1 MVKNQPLPVAP
12 LNPIQ
17 YARIVEAALAEDLG
31 RAGDLTTDSVVD
43 ADIRAET
50 VIAARSAGRV
60 AGLDVA
66 LRAFTALSDSLVV
79 SIDRGDGSDVAA
91 GAILARIEGPARPL
105 LSAERTALN
114 FLGRLCGIATATRD
128 IVALVA
134 DFGAKIV
141 CTRKTTPGLRVLEKY
156 AVRVGGGLNHRFG
169 LDDAILIKD
178 NHIAAAGGLQ
188 RAVERVQARLSHLV
202 KVQVE
207 VDTLAQLEA
216 LLTLR
221 VDAVLLDNM
230 SVEDMTRAVQLVDR
244 RMIVEASGGI
254 TAESARAIAE
264 TGVDVISVGWLTHSA
279 ASLNVGLDFLE
290 HSPGD

>member
-1 MVKNQPLPVAP
+1 MVNQPLPVAP

-188 RAVERVQARLSHLV
+188 RAVERAQARLSHLV

>member
-1 MVKNQPLPVAP
+1 MLNEPLPVAP

-17 YARIVEAALAEDLG
+17 YARIVEAALVEDLG
-31 RAGDLTTDSVVD
+31 RAGDLTTDAIVD
-43 ADIRAET
+43 ADIRVET
-50 VIAARSAGRV
+50 AIAARSAGRV

-66 LRAFTALSDSLVV
+66 LHAFTALSDAFVV
-79 SIDRGDGSDVAA
+79 STDRSDGSDVAA
-91 GAILARIEGPARPL
+91 GTILARIAGPARPL

-134 DFGAKIV
+134 DIGAKII

-188 RAVERVQARLSHLV
+188 IAVERAQARLGHLV
-202 KVQVE
+202 KIQVE
-207 VDTLAQLEA
+207 VDTLAQLEE
-216 LLTLR
+216 LLALR

-230 SVEDMTRAVQLVDR
+230 SVEDMTRAVQMVDG
-244 RMIVEASGGI
+244 RMIIEASGGI
-254 TAESARAIAE
+254 TATSARAIAE
-264 TGVDVISVGWLTHSA
+264 TGVDVISVGWLTHSV
-279 ASLNVGLDFLE
+279 ASLNVGLDFLGP
-290 HSPGD
+290 SPGA